1 MQNTFT
7 SMMSK
12 SEQSRITA
20 FAQNV
25 MGAQCV
31 VEIGCWVGE
40 STKAILRGFSGEL
53 HLIDKFI
60 WTSDH
65 HEKYPDIA
73 AVGEDFS
80 AITRENLSDFDRT
93 GEIHLHKIS
102 AEEFNPALL
111 GDTPVGLLILDGPK
125 DPRLVQHLILQF
137 VPHMAQTGRILVKHA
152 ASSRFTDLVDVM
164 VRLIDAEILTPVAE
178 FPAEGADTMLAFGPG
193 QVTTVPDELLSST
206 WLDVF
211 DKHLKPALERCPV
224 GQLLPVIWLLRAK
237 HKDAAFQ
244 CARKLSYSPSLLNA
258 WVDLQDFLL
267 NREGMDLEVLIELE
281 MHLTA

>member
-1 MQNTFT
+1 MPNAFT

-12 SEQSRITA
+12 SEESRITA

-25 MGAQCV
+25 TGAQCV

-40 STKAILRGFSGEL
+40 STKAILRGFGGQL
-53 HLIDKFI
+53 HLIDKFV

-65 HEKYPDIA
+65 FEKYPDIA
-73 AVGEDFS
+73 AVGADFS
-80 AITRENLSDFDRT
+80 AITRENLSDFDSE
-93 GEIHLHKIS
+93 GEIHIHKIS

-111 GDTPVGLLILDGPK
+111 GNTPVGLLILDGPK

-137 VPHMAQTGRILVKHA
+137 VPHMAQTGRILVKHV
-152 ASSRFTDLVDVM
+152 ASPQYTDLMDVF
-164 VRLIDAEILTPVAE
+164 VRLIYAEVITPVFE
-178 FPAEGADTMLAFGPG
+178 FPAEGADSLLAFGPG

-224 GQLLPVIWLLRAK
+224 GQLLPIIWLLRAK
-237 HKDAAFQ
+237 HRDAAFQ

-258 WVDLQDFLL
+258 WVELQDFLL